1 MNAENIKTRL
11 KDLEEQKVC
20 RPCDIGKIALPLLML
35 TGTIQSRVSRALEEN
50 YHMTYSEL
58 DVLIALKLSSDN
70 ILSPTDLYVN
80 MLFSSGGMT
89 KILKKLESKA
99 YIRRI
104 DNPHDKRSKLVQL
117 TDLGSELATKML
129 NHVIDVEEEILGH
142 LDAKK
147 KEELSSLLFSAMKN
161 IE

>member
-11 KDLEEQKVC
+11 KDLEEKEVC
-20 RPCDIGKIALPLLML
+20 RPSEIGKIALPILML
-35 TGTIQSRVSRALEEN
+35 SGAIQSRVNRALEEM
-50 YHMTYSEL
+50 YSMTYSEL
-58 DVLIALKLSSDN
+58 DVMVSLKLSPDRT
-70 ILSPTDLYVN
+70 LSPTDLYVT

-99 YIRRI
+99 YIKRL

-117 TDLGSELATKML
+117 TDAGSDLATTML
-129 NHVIDVEEEILGH
+129 NHVIDIEEEILGH
-142 LDAKK
+142 LGAEQ
-147 KEELSSLLFSAMKN
+147 KEELSSLLFKAMKN